1 MVDKYTL
8 GMLTGALLAVGGLAA
23 IASVS
28 LVAGAGATAVVVGL
42 LLLLTIYALKMLR
55 AFGLSADQLF

>member
-8 GMLTGALLAVGGLAA
+8 GMAVGALLAIGGLAA

-42 LLLLTIYALKMLR
+42 VLLFAMYMLKMLR
-55 AFGLSADQLF
+55 AFGF